1 MPKTTIDYSK
11 IVIYKIVCNDLN
23 VKDIYIGS
31 TTNFIKR
38 KTAHKNATMNEKHP
52 KHNAKKY
59 QFINENGGWNNFTML
74 EIEKYPCVDGNEA
87 RLRERYWFEQLQATL
102 NTYRPIISKE
112 EADIRLKTYKEDNKE
127 VHNQKRREKEL
138 VMCGCGGRYKHKWQ
152 KAVHE
157 NSKRHQQYILNQQQD

>member
-23 VKDIYIGS
+23 VKDLYIGS
-31 TTNFIKR
+31 TTEFIKR
-38 KTAHKNATMNEKHP
+38 KCAHKNATMNEKHP

-59 QFINENGGWNNFTML
+59 QFIRDNGGWDNFMML

-102 NTYRPIISKE
+102 NTYRPIVSKE
-112 EADIRLKTYKEDNKE
+112 EAEIRLKDYKENNRE
-127 VHNQKRREKEL
+127 VHNEKRREKEP
-138 VMCGCGGRYKHKWQ
+138 VICGCGGRYKHNYEKT
-152 KAVHE
+152 VHD
-157 NSKRHQQYILNQQQD
+157 NSKRHQQYILNLQQD